1 MKSYDDVYISAA
13 AAAAVDFS
21 NIVAETDFATCTFA
35 EFSSKMADKS
45 S

>member
-1 MKSYDDVYISAA
+1 MKSYDDVYISA